1 MRFTHTL
8 RFRLIVLS
16 VLCTAVVSLAGNLSL
31 YGYLNDIIN
40 QRAAHIDE
48 IYLSTLQSQLNTYLT
63 DLNDLAV
70 LCASDSTVS
79 RSLNASKAEAI
90 DAQERLDAYLATS
103 PVQNYIDVLSVVND
117 EGLIVSATAQTF
129 GELHDYDAIRAQPL

>member
-63 DLNDLAV
+63 DLNDLPC
-70 LCASDSTVS
+70 CA
-79 RSLNASKAEAI
+79 
-90 DAQERLDAYLATS
+90 
-103 PVQNYIDVLSVVND
+103 P
-117 EGLIVSATAQTF
+117 ATAPF
-129 GELHDYDAIRAQPL
+129 PAR